1 VILKLGMVK
10 LLIAGVFVLAFAS
23 TVATN
28 VEPKTTRTHSI
39 SKTLHIDP
47 PKNGESRYQ
56 YVPFQVLPNTR
67 RLTIRY
73 EYDRSNGSNA
83 LDIGL
88 FDSRSTELFGD
99 LTGFRGWSGGRRAEF
114 FVSRDAA
121 TPGYVPGDLPAGTWR
136 IILGLYRVV
145 PSGVDVTFRINE
157 EIDETKPTTLAAATE
172 PRKVSMRLPLSHDS
186 RLALQKLSVRKPAKN
201 FSRWM
206 SGDLHLH
213 TIHSDGDWTI
223 PELVNAAR
231 NAGLDFI
238 CITDHN
244 TLSHHSEIDRL
255 NSTGNGLII
264 LRGEEITTYG
274 GHANVWGLPSHS
286 LIDFRVQPG
295 DRQAMSR
302 IVSQAHRQTALISIN
317 HPFALCPGCDWSY
330 GRDANGFDAIEVWNG
345 SWDNTDERAVEMWDA
360 LLQQGRRISAVASSD
375 SHRPSNPIG
384 QPATH
389 VAIDGVPSMAA
400 VLKSIRSGHTYL
412 TGEANVPLI
421 SFEDHGMHE
430 REVKGI
436 GEIIRMTDTHHL
448 RFRLVI
454 SNLSQAATV
463 SLISDGKVVRKLNAE
478 TDGKPQFVE
487 VDADHSTYFRLEV
500 RDQKG
505 TMLALTNPIYVE
517 TKRSR

>member
-1 VILKLGMVK
+1 MK
-10 LLIAGVFVLAFAS
+10 LLIACVFVFALAS
-23 TVATN
+23 TVATK
-28 VEPKTTRTHSI
+28 VEPKTTRTHAI

-47 PKNGESRYQ
+47 PKNGESRYR

-67 RLTIRY
+67 RIAINY
-73 EYDRSNGSNA
+73 EYDHSNGSNA

-88 FDSRSTELFGD
+88 FDSRSTESFGD
-99 LTGFRGWSGGRRAEF
+99 LSGFRGWSGGRRAEF

-121 TPGYVPGDLPAGTWR
+121 TPGYVLGDLPAGTWR

-145 PSGVDVTFRINE
+145 PKGVDVSFKINE
-157 EIDETKPTTLAAATE
+157 EIDETNPTTLAAATE
-172 PRKVSMRLPLSHDS
+172 PRKVPMRLPLSNDR
-186 RLALQKLSVRKPAKN
+186 RLALQDRSVRQPAKE
-201 FSRWM
+201 FHKWV

-213 TIHSDGDWTI
+213 SVHSDGDWSI
-223 PELVNAAR
+223 AELVTAAR
-231 NAGLDFI
+231 GAGLDFI

-244 TLSHHSEIDRL
+244 TLSHHSEIDEL
-255 NSTGNGLII
+255 NPPGSDLLI

-295 DRQAMSR
+295 DRQAMSL

-330 GRDANGFDAIEVWNG
+330 GSDANGFDAIEVWNG
-345 SWDNTDERAVEMWDA
+345 SWDNTDERAVEMWDS
-360 LLQQGRRISAVASSD
+360 LLQQGRRITAVASSD
-375 SHRPSNPIG
+375 SHRVNSPIG

-389 VAIDGVPSMAA
+389 LAIDSSLTTAA
-400 VLKSIRSGHTYL
+400 VLKSIRSGRSYL
-412 TGEANVPLI
+412 TREANAPLI
-421 SFEDHGMHE
+421 TFEGHRLDE
-430 REVKGI
+430 RESRGI
-436 GEIIRMTDTHHL
+436 GEVIRLTGGRHL
-448 RFRLVI
+448 QFKLVI
-454 SNLSQAATV
+454 SNLSQLASI
-463 SLISDGKVVRKLNAE
+463 SLISDGKVVRRLTAE
-478 TDGKPQFVE
+478 ADGKPQYVE
-487 VDADHSTYFRLEV
+487 IDADHDAYFRLEL